1 MTTRKY
7 LNVGSTP
14 NDGRGDTL
22 RDAAEKIEYNFG
34 LLFGNLDV
42 QSANASGNLTNKG
55 LVVINTP
62 SPSTMTLENGDDIGD
77 RKEIVN
83 NNTGTATINGLF
95 QGGTTLTVSPNSA
108 CALVWV
114 GSSWALF
121 SDTGISVT

>member
-1 MTTRKY
+1 MTTREY
-7 LNVGSTP
+7 LNVGTTP

-42 QSANASGNLTNKG
+42 QSANASGNLSNKG
-55 LVVINTP
+55 LVIINTP
-62 SPSTMTLENGDDIGD
+62 SPSTMVLDNGSEIGD

-83 NNTGTATINGLF
+83 NNTGTSTITGLF
-95 QGGTTLTVSPNSA
+95 QGGTTLTVSPSSA
-108 CALVWV
+108 CALVWT